1 MLFDDAE
8 GRFDSEPVSN
18 SELDEERQRTSENML
33 EWQILD
39 EKQLA
44 ASWRRRNTRETGIPS
59 RRPKAGKYPVG
70 YSSYSMSA
78 KRGLSIARLLIK
90 NDLKV
95 IFCAVIFFLS
105 MHYMCL
111 CERTSTAST

>member
-39 EKQLA
+39 EKQLP

-59 RRPKAGKYPVG
+59 LRPKAGKYPVG

>member
-33 EWQILD
+33 KWQILD

-70 YSSYSMSA
+70 YSSYSMIA
-78 KRGLSIARLLIK
+78 KRGVLSIARLLIK
-90 NDLKV
+90 SDLKV
-95 IFCAVIFFLS
+95 FCAVILFS
-105 MHYMCL
+105 YMHTYVSIMFV
-111 CERTSTAST
+111 